1 MQPIKSTQDE
11 HDILSDRVYSAME
24 TGNAGRARTL
34 LEEYEEL
41 HPEKAQTLRA
51 DVLAGYG
58 TAL

>member
-11 HDILSDRVYSAME
+11 HDVFRDKVYAAME

-41 HPEKAQTLRA
+41 HPDKARTLRA